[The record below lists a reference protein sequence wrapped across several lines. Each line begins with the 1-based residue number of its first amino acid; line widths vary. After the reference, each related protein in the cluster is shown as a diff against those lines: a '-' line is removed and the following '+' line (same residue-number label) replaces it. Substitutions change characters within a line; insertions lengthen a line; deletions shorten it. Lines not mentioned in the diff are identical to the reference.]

1 MKTATRPDDLEALG
15 HLLQG
20 DLQSKLSQVVPVQVR
35 CLLKEG
41 ALIIVAQHP
50 ADAMPDSQET
60 FDLLEQAIL
69 AQHRSVSKQ
78 VQMYLRVIGQNQPY
92 GFRSF
97 SVEPLL
103 GATATPTPTEE
114 MSEVDSPTMTGDS
127 NSPETDFP
135 HRANASA
142 TNEASPHPWDQPL
155 PEPDSN
161 TMSENEG
168 QRSSTGGVTE
178 ALPSDDRAQAVGTP
192 GASLD
197 DLQPETAQATKTK
210 SKRSLVPLIVAGTG
224 LSLVVFF
231 STLYA
236 LTRPCVVGVCR
247 AIPEAQELSQRSA
260 KTLQKPQSGKAIL
273 EAQQQLIDAIGIL
286 ESIPIWSS
294 KHDKAQELIKTYQAQ
309 AERVDQMV
317 AGLKMAARAS
327 YKSANPPHPPST
339 WIEVQNLWR
348 EAIAQLEQLP
358 TNSNLQPLAQQKI
371 KDYKRNLAQTN
382 QRLIK
387 ERQAQGYIQV
397 AKDAALIAQARQG
410 VAQSLPHWQLVYA
423 TWQTA
428 LNRLKQIPQGTTAYK
443 EAQQLSALYVPKIA
457 MVRDRKTQEQIAA
470 NAYNQGLRLA
480 QLAKNS
486 QENNQWSA
494 ALIHWRNALAY
505 INQVPS
511 DTFYYTKAQSLVAP
525 YTAALKQTQ
534 GQLQLAVKFQQARSD
549 MNQTCYGKTPVCNYT
564 IQNNVI
570 KVRLTP
576 AYLEMVRQVAL
587 NAKLRADSNAQAGVV
602 NHILTL
608 GEALE
613 AISDNARIR
622 VEVYA
627 PDGSLI
633 ETHTPGN

>member
-1 MKTATRPDDLEALG
+1 MKTATRPDDLETLG

-20 DLQSKLSQVVPVQVR
+20 GLQAKLSQVVPVQIR

-41 ALIIVAQHP
+41 VLIIVAQHP
-50 ADAMPDSQET
+50 AEARLDSQQT
-60 FDLLEQAIL
+60 FDFLEQAIL
-69 AQHRSVSKQ
+69 DQHRSVSKQ
-78 VQMYLRVIGQNQPY
+78 VQMYLRVIGQKQPY

-97 SVEPLL
+97 SMEPLE
-103 GATATPTPTEE
+103 GGTATLTPTEAL
-114 MSEVDSPTMTGDS
+114 SEVTFPTAAEDSKS
-127 NSPETDFP
+127 VETDFI
-135 HRANASA
+135 HSSNASSA
-142 TNEASPHPWDQPL
+142 NEDSPHPWDQPI

-161 TMSENEG
+161 AVSEK
-168 QRSSTGGVTE
+168 E
-178 ALPSDDRAQAVGTP
+178 AKQSAQGSEKEAVVTP
-192 GASLD
+192 GAPPDELPS
-197 DLQPETAQATKTK
+197 ETPVPTKTK
-210 SKRSLVPLIVAGTG
+210 SKRSLLPLIVAGAG
-224 LSLVVFF
+224 LSLVVFA

-247 AIPEAQELSQRSA
+247 AIPEAQKLSQKSA
-260 KTLQKPQSGKAIL
+260 KILQKPQSGKAVL
-273 EAQQQLIDAIGIL
+273 EAQQQQKDAIGIL
-286 ESIPIWSS
+286 ESIPLWSRE
-294 KHDKAQELIKTYQAQ
+294 HDKAQEFIKTYQAQ
-309 AERVDQMV
+309 AERVDEMV
-317 AGLKMAARAS
+317 AALKTAARAS
-327 YKSANPPHPPST
+327 YKSENPPHPAST

-358 TNSNLQPLAQQKI
+358 TSSNLQPLAQQKI

-387 ERQAQGYIQV
+387 ERQAQGYIQS

-410 VAQSLPHWQLVYA
+410 VAQSLPHWQLVYV

-443 EAQQLSALYVPKIA
+443 EAQELSALYLPKIA
-457 MVRDRKTQEQIAA
+457 IVRDRKTQEQIAA

-486 QENNQWSA
+486 QENNQWSV
-494 ALIHWRNALAY
+494 ALIHWRNALTY

-534 GQLQLAVKFQQARSD
+534 GQLQLAIKFQQARSD
-549 MNQTCYGKTPVCNYT
+549 INQTCYGKTPVCNYT
-564 IQNNVI
+564 IDRNVI
-570 KVRLTP
+570 TVRLTP
-576 AYLEMVRQVAL
+576 AYLQMVKQVAL
-587 NAKLRADSNAQAGVV
+587 NAKVRGDSNAQAGVV

-608 GEALE
+608 GNALE
-613 AISDNARIR
+613 AISDNAQIR

-633 ETHTPGN
+633 ETHTPGNGG

>member
-1 MKTATRPDDLEALG
+1 MKTATRPDDLETLG

-20 DLQSKLSQVVPVQVR
+20 GLQAKLSQVVPVQIR

-41 ALIIVAQHP
+41 VLIIVAQHP
-50 ADAMPDSQET
+50 VEAMLDSQKI
-60 FDLLEQAIL
+60 FDFLEEAIL
-69 AQHRSVSKQ
+69 DQHRCVSKQ
-78 VQMYLRVIGQNQPY
+78 VQMYLRVIGQKQPY

-97 SVEPLL
+97 SVEPLE
-103 GATATPTPTEE
+103 GGTATHTPTEAI
-114 MSEVDSPTMTGDS
+114 SEVTSPTAAADS
-127 NSPETDFP
+127 NSLETDFT
-135 HRANASA
+135 HSSNVSGVSEDA
-142 TNEASPHPWDQPL
+142 PHPWDQPI

-161 TMSENEG
+161 TASKKEAQQSAEESVNEA
-168 QRSSTGGVTE
+168 GVTPE
-178 ALPSDDRAQAVGTP
+178 APPDELP
-192 GASLD
+192 
-197 DLQPETAQATKTK
+197 PETPVPTKTK
-210 SKRSLVPLIVAGTG
+210 SKRSLLPLIGTGAG
-224 LSLVVFF
+224 LSLIVFF

-236 LTRPCVVGVCR
+236 LTRPCVVGVCK
-247 AIPEAQELSQRSA
+247 AIPEAQKLSQKST
-260 KTLQKPQSGKAIL
+260 KTLQKPQSGKAVL
-273 EAQQQLIDAIGIL
+273 EAQQQLTDAIGIL
-286 ESIPIWSS
+286 ESIPLWS
-294 KHDKAQELIKTYQAQ
+294 KEHDKAQELIKTYQAQ
-309 AERVDQMV
+309 AERVDEMV
-317 AGLKMAARAS
+317 TALKTAMRAS
-327 YKSANPPHPPST
+327 YKSENPPHPAST

-348 EAIAQLEQLP
+348 EAIAQLEELP
-358 TNSNLQPLAQQKI
+358 TSSNLQPLAKQKI

-387 ERQAQGYIQV
+387 ERQAQGYIQS

-410 VAQSLPHWQLVYA
+410 VAQSLPHWQLVYV

-443 EAQQLSALYVPKIA
+443 EAQELSALYLPKIA
-457 MVRDRKTQEQIAA
+457 IVRDRKTQEQIAA

-486 QENNQWSA
+486 QDNNQWSV
-494 ALIHWRNALAY
+494 ALIHWRNALTY

-549 MNQTCYGKTPVCNYT
+549 MNQTCYAKTPICNYT
-564 IQNNVI
+564 IDRNVI
-570 KVRLTP
+570 TVRLTP
-576 AYLEMVRQVAL
+576 TYLQMVKQVAL
-587 NAKLRADSNAQAGVV
+587 NAKVKGDSNAQAGVV

-608 GEALE
+608 GNALE
-613 AISDNARIR
+613 AISDNAQIR

-633 ETHTPGN
+633 ETHTPGNGG